1 MPAAAGGPRILLRR
15 LREIMAEQ
23 ASAQTRLDKLVMVI
37 AANMVAEVCSIY
49 LRRAGNALEL
59 FATEGLNRDAVHRTR
74 MRSGEGLVGFVA
86 DAAEPINLS
95 NAAEHPRFAYRPE
108 TGEDPYRSFLGVPI
122 VRGGQV
128 YGVLTVQNR
137 AARQYDEEE
146 VEALQTVA
154 MVLAEVVAHGALFDI
169 AELDEPELRADR
181 PRAYRGEGL
190 SEGVAVG
197 HVVLHEPRVRV
208 DRMIADDPQ
217 VELER
222 LDEAL
227 GSLRASVDDMLDSS
241 ELDLTG
247 ESREVIEAYRLFAQD
262 QGWQQRLKDAV
273 RTGLTAD
280 AAVERVQDELRL
292 RVARAGDPFLRER
305 LHDLEDLAR
314 RLQRHLSGGQDGTS
328 LPRDA
333 VLVAR
338 AMGPAE
344 LLDYGRSGVVALV
357 LEDAATTSHV
367 AIVARAMRIPVVGS
381 IKGITD
387 AARAGDI
394 IVVDGETGETHLRP
408 PVEIVAAFEARQT
421 LIAQRVAQIAAVR
434 DLPAVTR
441 DGVPIRLMMN
451 AGLLLDMPHLLES
464 GADGV
469 GLFRTE
475 LQFMI
480 GQTMPR
486 LADQI
491 SFYKRVIEAAGEK
504 PIVFRTLDLG
514 GDKILPYGRWEREE
528 NPALGW
534 RAIRIALDRP
544 ALLRYQVRALSERR
558 GGRTLR
564 LLLPMVS
571 DVSEFNAARALVDR
585 ELERA
590 RLMWPTAAQ
599 ADARRRDAR
608 SARAD
613 VHAAANSAQR
623 RFRFDRV
630 ERPVPVHVR
639 RRPHQSARGQ
649 ALRFAEPGRA
659 DDDPPDREER
669 GRGRRRCFAVRGDGR
684 PAARG
689 HGADRAGPAHVVDA
703 AGQYRSGEDDGAQPR
718 HARSRAIRR
727 KALRSHRSQPAYPS
741 GRLCRR
747 ARDCRQ
753 IAMVGRPIAVAGRS
767 AGQEQIQGEWWS
779 RSVWPRR

>member
-1 MPAAAGGPRILLRR
+1 MPPAAGGPRILLRR

-23 ASAQTRLDKLVMVI
+23 ASAQNRLDKLVMLI

-49 LRRAGNALEL
+49 LRRAGSALEL
-59 FATEGLNRDAVHRTR
+59 FATEGLNPSAVHNTR
-74 MRSGEGLVGFVA
+74 MRAGEGLVGLVA
-86 DAAEPINLS
+86 DTAEPINLS
-95 NAAEHPRFAYRPE
+95 NAPEHPRFAYRPE

-181 PRAYRGEGL
+181 PRAFRGEGL

-197 HVVLHEPRVRV
+197 KVVLHEPRVRV
-208 DRMIADDPQ
+208 DRLIADNPVAEQ
-217 VELER
+217 IR
-222 LDEAL
+222 LDQAL
-227 GSLRASVDDMLDSS
+227 NSLRVSVDEMLESG
-241 ELDLTG
+241 ELDLSG

-262 QGWQQRLKDAV
+262 QGWQQRLRDAIN
-273 RTGLTAD
+273 TGLTAE

-292 RVARAGDPFLRER
+292 RVARAGDPYLREK

-314 RLQRHLSGGQDGTS
+314 RLQRHLDGGETGEGF
-328 LPRDA
+328 PA
-333 VLVAR
+333 NAIVVAR
-338 AMGPAE
+338 ALGPAE

-367 AIVARAMRIPVVGS
+367 AIVARAMRIPLVGN
-381 IKGITD
+381 IDGITD
-387 AARAGDI
+387 TARAGDAMA
-394 IVVDGETGETHLRP
+394 VDGDSGEVHLRP
-408 PVEIVAAFEARQT
+408 LPEVVSAFEGRRT
-421 LIAQRVAQIAAVR
+421 LMAQRVAQIAAVR
-434 DLPAVTR
+434 DLPAVTK
-441 DGVPIRLMMN
+441 DGVHIKLMMN
-451 AGLLLDMPHLLES
+451 AGLMIDMPHLTES

-486 LADQI
+486 LADQTA
-491 SFYKRVIEAAGEK
+491 FYRRVIDAAGNK

-544 ALLRYQVRALSERR
+544 ALLRYQVRALLAAAA
-558 GGRTLR
+558 GRTLR
-564 LLLPMVS
+564 ILFPMVS
-571 DVSEFNAARALVDR
+571 DVAEFNAARALVDR

-590 RLMWPTAAQ
+590 RLLSQPQPRQTLVGAMLEVPALMFMLPQILRSADFVSIGSNDLLQFVFAVDRTNPRVAKRYDALNPAALTLIRQIVQSAAQ
-599 ADARRRDAR
+599 AGGDLSLCGEMAGRPLEAMALIGLGLRTLSMQPANIGPVKMMVR
-608 SARAD
+608 SLDTREVSQFVDKLCGRTDHSLRTRLSAY
-613 VHAAANSAQR
+613 AA
-623 RFRFDRV
+623 
-630 ERPVPVHVR
+630 
-639 RRPHQSARGQ
+639 
-649 ALRFAEPGRA
+649 
-659 DDDPPDREER
+659 ER
-669 GRGRRRCFAVRGDGR
+669 GIVL
-684 PAARG
+684 
-689 HGADRAGPAHVVDA
+689 
-703 AGQYRSGEDDGAQPR
+703 
-718 HARSRAIRR
+718 
-727 KALRSHRSQPAYPS
+727 K
-741 GRLCRR
+741 
-747 ARDCRQ
+747 
-753 IAMVGRPIAVAGRS
+753 
-767 AGQEQIQGEWWS
+767 
-779 RSVWPRR
+779 